1 MSTTEI
7 NTANANQVPE
17 TRSIDMKL
25 EVAIVPV
32 SDADRAKSFYA
43 SLGWREDADFA
54 FTEDFRVLQFTPPGS
69 QASII
74 FGTGV
79 TPAAAAARAGSL
91 LLAVDDIEAARA
103 ELIERGVDVSEVFH
117 GRAFS
122 ADGNGR
128 EPGPDP
134 ERKSYSSFAAFSD
147 PDGNEWLLQE
157 VTTRLPGR
165 VHGSDVAALAGLLLE
180 TAIHHDGF
188 EKAAP
193 AHDWWDWYAPYLD
206 ARQHGSTSEQASAIA
221 DRARA
226 PRRAAGGAGARGRR
240 RRRPV

>member
-1 MSTTEI
+1 MSTTEASS
-7 NTANANQVPE
+7 TATQLTE
-17 TRSIDMKL
+17 TRPMDLRL
-25 EVAIVPV
+25 EVVILPV
-32 SDADRAKSFYA
+32 SDAGRAKEFYA
-43 SLGWREDADFA
+43 SLGWREDADFV
-54 FTEDFRVLQFTPPGS
+54 FSEDFRVLQFTPPGS

-79 TPAAAAARAGSL
+79 TSAVPGSGGSL

-117 GRAFS
+117 GQAFK
-122 ADGNGR
+122 AAREGR
-128 EPGPDP
+128 EPGLDP
-134 ERKSYSSFAAFSD
+134 ERKSYSSYASFSD

-165 VHGSDVAALAGLLLE
+165 VEQRGVDTLAELLLE
-180 TAIHHDGF
+180 TAKHHDSF

-206 ARQHGSTSEQASAIA
+206 AREHGSTSEQATAAA
-221 DRARA
+221 DRYMKET
-226 PRRAAGGAGARGRR
+226 RGVVVSR
-240 RRRPV
+240 